1 MASSANHLCCSGES
15 KSNTSF
21 GSSPVEKTPQANL
34 SRNLSQNKVSSACR
48 LRAAE
53 CCKHLLI
60 DVWFAALSWKWGK
73 ERAVCYSLV
82 LAGSHG
88 LSGHVQPPLY
98 TAHRSLSGKLWL
110 LPPAGRGGNP
120 AWRHCPAPA
129 QCWGDLAR
137 RSSGEERL
145 QRALVPGSPHCSGF
159 WLRRH
164 FSHF

>member
-88 LSGHVQPPLY
+88 LSGHVQPPH
-98 TAHRSLSGKLWL
+98 TGPS
-110 LPPAGRGGNP
+110 
-120 AWRHCPAPA
+120 
-129 QCWGDLAR
+129 
-137 RSSGEERL
+137 
-145 QRALVPGSPHCSGF
+145 PGSCGCSHQQAEVEIQPGGTALPQTSAGGTWPIGLQEKKGYGELWFRGLHTAVGF
-159 WLRRH
+159 G
-164 FSHF
+164 

>member
-1 MASSANHLCCSGES
+1 MASSANHLCCSGGS
-15 KSNTSF
+15 KSNISF

-34 SRNLSQNKVSSACR
+34 SGNLSQNKVSSACR

-53 CCKHLLI
+53 CCKYLLV
-60 DVWFAALSWKWGK
+60 DVRFAALSWKRGK
-73 ERAVCYSLV
+73 ERAVCYSLCFGRV
-82 LAGSHG
+82 SWFIRPCTA
-88 LSGHVQPPLY
+88 P
-98 TAHRSLSGKLWL
+98 AHRSLSGKLWL

-129 QCWGDLAR
+129 QCWGDLAH

>member
-34 SRNLSQNKVSSACR
+34 SGNLSQNKVSSACR

-73 ERAVCYSLV
+73 ERAVCYSLCF
-82 LAGSHG
+82 
-88 LSGHVQPPLY
+88 
-98 TAHRSLSGKLWL
+98 
-110 LPPAGRGGNP
+110 GRVSWFIRP
-120 AWRHCPAPA
+120 CTAPA
-129 QCWGDLAR
+129 VHSAQVPLREAVAAPTSRQRWK
-137 RSSGEERL
+137 SSLE
-145 QRALVPGSPHCSGF
+145 ALPCPSPVLGGIGP
-159 WLRRH
+159 
-164 FSHF
+164 